1 MMTEQEM
8 RVAIA
13 EACGWKRHK
22 TQFGYEW
29 EDPEGRRGFVRRHED
44 RGGDYLVSAPDYL
57 NDLNAMHVVEQELKS
72 KHGHKSVGN
81 LHRNYLLHL
90 MNVMNPGVELWDNGT
105 YLGDWTH
112 AIKTAEATAKQRAE
126 AMCRTLFPERFKE

>member
-1 MMTEQEM
+1 MTEQEM

-29 EDPEGRRGFVRRHED
+29 EDPEGRRGFVRRHDD

-57 NDLNAMHVVEQELKS
+57 NDLNAMHESEKEVNIADYVRALRVV
-72 KHGHKSVGN
+72 V
-81 LHRNYLLHL
+81 
-90 MNVMNPGVELWDNGT
+90 
-105 YLGDWTH
+105 
-112 AIKTAEATAKQRAE
+112 KTADEPDEDIEDDWLLLNATAKQRAE
-126 AMCRTLFPERFKE
+126 AFCHTLSPERFKE